1 MNSRSRRLPLPWLLP
16 LLLGIAVVLGAA
28 AAARMAVAATSPPE
42 DAAAKPSQLRYEGT
56 VWLEGHF
63 RRPHDT
69 RSYHSEAIYSADGR
83 GRARLDWTTWADG
96 DSARVPETYLVT
108 GDSVFHRDAPE
119 KPWQLLAG
127 ERRRLGRIQ
136 AEAGIPTELGRLVRA
151 GGGEIMFDGPQFVY
165 AAQHAH
171 PRLGDVI
178 DTVMYTYEAA
188 KKMPKDVLVVL
199 HERDGQWRLVQH
211 IAGSPKSD
219 VPDSLL
225 RTPAAYEAAPA
236 DEDSIIGEPKIVPIA
251 PGVWAMEMEDIDSR
265 SMIVEFAD
273 HLALIEFA
281 VGSANGE
288 RLVDAARR
296 RWPRKPIRYALFS
309 HHHPHYLGGIRA
321 LIAEGATVVTTPGN
335 EAYVREISTYLF
347 DSEPDRLARKP
358 RPVKIRTFADRIE
371 LADSTNRL
379 VAINYG
385 ERSQHTDEFV
395 VFWFPRAKLLFE
407 AELGWVRVDGKLR
420 ASRRAAALLTW
431 LKEQKLD
438 VDRLV
443 QSWPMRGNEACQT
456 RSELE
461 ALVNAAKR

>member
-1 MNSRSRRLPLPWLLP
+1 MNFRSRRPRLTRP
-16 LLLGIAVVLGAA
+16 LLLFLGFAVALVAAGAA
-28 AAARMAVAATSPPE
+28 RRAEAATLPS

-56 VWLEGHF
+56 VWLEAHF
-63 RRPHDT
+63 RRPHET
-69 RSYHSEAIYSADGR
+69 RPFHSEAIYSADGR
-83 GRARLDWTTWADG
+83 GRARLDWTTWGDG
-96 DSARVPETYLVT
+96 DSARVPETYLVA
-108 GDSVFHRDAPE
+108 GDSIFHRDAPGE
-119 KPWQLLAG
+119 RWQLLAG

-136 AEAGIPTELGRLVRA
+136 AEAGIPSELGRLVRT

-165 AAQHAH
+165 TTQHAH

-178 DTVMYTYEAA
+178 DSVAYTYEG
-188 KKMPKDVLVVL
+188 KEKMPKDVLVVI
-199 HERDGQWRLVQH
+199 HERDDQWRLVEH
-211 IAGSPKSD
+211 VVGLPRSD

-225 RTPAAYEAAPA
+225 QSPAAYDPASAA
-236 DEDSIIGEPKIVPIA
+236 EDSIVGEPKIVPLA
-251 PGVWAMEMEDIDSR
+251 PGLWAAEMEDIDSR

-296 RWPRKPIRYALFS
+296 RWPGKPIRYAFFS

-321 LIAEGATVVTTPGN
+321 LIAEGATVITTPGN
-335 EAYVREISTYLF
+335 EAFVRETSTYLF

-358 RPVKIRTFADRIE
+358 RPVKIRTFADRFE

-385 ERSQHTDEFV
+385 ERSEHTDEFV

-407 AELGWVRVDGKLR
+407 AELGWVRADGKLR
-420 ASRRAAALLTW
+420 ASRRAAPLLAW

-438 VDRLV
+438 VDRIV
-443 QSWPMRGNEACQT
+443 QSWPMRGNEASQT
-456 RSELE
+456 RPELE
-461 ALVNAAKR
+461 ALVNAAKP